1 MGGQKIK
8 NMEFKKYYLEPKKYI
23 NIAVNS
29 DEDLLI
35 VRFGNNET
43 DKERKRN
50 YTIYKNCVAME
61 SIEETITDVKSELN
75 DYYNTKE
82 LKNAI
87 KLALEKLTKLQK
99 QVIIEHFYNE
109 KSLRQIARERGTS
122 ISTIVEIKSRALNN
136 LRKEIINYQ

>member
-1 MGGQKIK
+1 
-8 NMEFKKYYLEPKKYI
+8 MEFKKYYLEPKKYI

-29 DEDLLI
+29 NEDLLI

-43 DKERKRN
+43 DKERKRS

-61 SIEETITDVKSELN
+61 NIEETITDAKSELT

-87 KLALEKLTKLQK
+87 KLALDKLTKLQK
-99 QVIIEHFYNE
+99 QVIIEYFYNE
-109 KSLRQIARERGTS
+109 KSLRQIARERH
-122 ISTIVEIKSRALNN
+122 
-136 LRKEIINYQ
+136 INFYDCRN

>member
-1 MGGQKIK
+1 MK
-8 NMEFKKYYLEPKKYI
+8 FKRYYLTAKKYI
-23 NIAVNS
+23 NITINS
-29 DEDLLI
+29 DEELLI

-43 DKERKRN
+43 DKERKRG

-61 SIEETITDVKSELN
+61 NIEETITDIESELT

-87 KLALEKLTKLQK
+87 QLALNKLTKLQQ

-109 KSLRQIARERGTS
+109 KSLRQIARERRTS

>member
-1 MGGQKIK
+1 
-8 NMEFKKYYLEPKKYI
+8 MEFKKYYLEPKKYI

-29 DEDLLI
+29 NEDLLI

-43 DKERKRN
+43 DKERKRS

-61 SIEETITDVKSELN
+61 NIEETITDAKSELTN
-75 DYYNTKE
+75 YYNTKE

-99 QVIIEHFYNE
+99 QVIIEQFYNE

-136 LRKEIINYQ
+136 LRKEIINYK

>member
-1 MGGQKIK
+1 
-8 NMEFKKYYLEPKKYI
+8 ME
-23 NIAVNS
+23 N
-29 DEDLLI
+29 
-35 VRFGNNET
+35 
-43 DKERKRN
+43 
-50 YTIYKNCVAME
+50 
-61 SIEETITDVKSELN
+61 IEETITDDKSKLT

-87 KLALEKLTKLQK
+87 KLALDKLTKLQK